1 MDCNKLNEGE
11 KNLGLFL
18 LLTSFFIF
26 FLSVFPAFFFDF
38 ALHEDHRFFDSR
50 NGSNLFD
57 LGLYNFLIGRPVT
70 GISTIVLHELFY
82 PLYIEDFLAA
92 RLTNLA
98 LATAFIALFVKV
110 FLASVKSWPNRVLFP
125 LIVCLAIFSLPSL
138 ANTFIGVLH
147 HHLYVAGFFGL
158 LGGHIF
164 VGSDRNNKKTRKL
177 LSSFLLLQISLLT
190 YPPNALC
197 FLIPILFQYQSSEDA
212 PNTIR
217 LAAFCMFS
225 FCCYF
230 MISLMSRNT
239 LVNIAPFSEY
249 ASFIFSSYDLRIDF
263 SFASILSKL
272 NDIWYN
278 LFPRVF
284 RYHWLNESSFLWILN
299 FCLYVL
305 SIFFFFLRDISNKKP
320 LFKNRGLGFL
330 VLFFLAMVPL
340 VAGPKVPNYYR
351 VIFPIMVISLFP
363 IVLFSQTF
371 LPKILRSVISLALI
385 CVVLTGAYGINKAT
399 QTTARYSQAEYEM
412 TLKGISKIL
421 KKSPELSCLHFIKGE
436 INPIE
441 HSSRNGIPIF
451 HYSFNHNAWWG
462 EFFAYAQSGLSTFDA
477 STNYP
482 LYDCGSSNVP
492 DQDKCVMQIK
502 SIAETGI
509 IVTSAPSGG
518 PSPHCSV
525 STEVDFK
532 TIKQ

>member
-1 MDCNKLNEGE
+1 MDSNKLNKGE

-18 LLTSFFIF
+18 ILISFSIF

-50 NGSNLFD
+50 SGSNLFD

-70 GISTIVLHELFY
+70 GLSTLVLHELFY

-92 RLTNLA
+92 RLTNLV
-98 LATAFIALFVKV
+98 LATAFIALLVKV
-110 FLASVKSWPNRVLFP
+110 FLASVKSWPNGVLFP

-147 HHLYVAGFFGL
+147 HHLYVAGIFGV

-164 VGSDRNNKKTRKL
+164 VDSDRNNNKRKL
-177 LSSFLLLQISLLT
+177 LFSFLLLQISLLT

-197 FLIPILFQYQSSEDA
+197 FLIPILFQYQSSEDT
-212 PNTIR
+212 PNTFR

-230 MISLMSRNT
+230 IIALISKNI

-249 ASFIFSSYDLRIDF
+249 ASVIFSGYDLRIDF
-263 SFASILSKL
+263 SFASIMSKL
-272 NDIWYN
+272 SDIWYN

-284 RYHWLNESSFLWILN
+284 RYHWLNESSFLWRFN

-305 SIFFFFLRDISNKKP
+305 SIIFFFLRDFSDKKP
-320 LFKNRGLGFL
+320 LAKNRGLGFL

-351 VIFPIMVISLFP
+351 VIFPIMVISLIP
-363 IVLFSQTF
+363 IVLFFHTF
-371 LPKILRSVISLALI
+371 LPKMPRSIISLALI
-385 CVVLTGAYGINKAT
+385 CVVLIGTYGINRAT
-399 QTTARYSQAEYEM
+399 QTTARYSQAEYQM
-412 TLKGISKIL
+412 TIQGISKIL
-421 KKSPELSCLHFIKGE
+421 KASPELSCLHFIKGE
-436 INPIE
+436 INPLE
-441 HSSRNGIPIF
+441 HSSRNGMPIF

-477 STNYP
+477 STNFP

-492 DQDKCVMQIK
+492 DQDKCIIQAK

-509 IVTSAPSGG
+509 IVTSAPSGD
-518 PSPHCSV
+518 PSPHCSM
-525 STEVDFK
+525 STEVDFR